1 MSRPVPEDR
10 LQQLVERA
18 AEVFIDQG
26 YDRTQMADIA
36 RASGLA
42 KGTLYLYVESKEALF
57 DFVLRHAD
65 EERPAG
71 GLTPPL
77 PIPTPRAGATLRYVR
92 EELER
97 EQRLPKVAEALTRRR
112 VTDVAGEIAG
122 IVCEL
127 FQALARNRRRIK
139 LIDRSARDLPEIAA
153 LWYEGARAG
162 YLALLEHYLRDR
174 FKRGSVRAFPD
185 AQAAA
190 RLIVE
195 TTAFWAIHRH
205 WDPHPQSVSDEVA
218 EAIVV
223 QFVVAAFTGRTIP
236 APPPSRNRREP

>member
-1 MSRPVPEDR
+1 VSRPIPEDR
-10 LQQLVERA
+10 LQHLVECA
-18 AEVFIDQG
+18 SEVFIEQG

-65 EERPAG
+65 EERPASG
-71 GLTPPL
+71 RTPPL
-77 PIPTPRAGATLRYVR
+77 PIPTPRAGVTLRYVR
-92 EELER
+92 AELER
-97 EQRLPKVAEALTRRR
+97 EQRLPNVAEALARRR
-112 VTDVAGEIAG
+112 VTDVGREIAG
-122 IVCEL
+122 IVREL

-162 YLALLEHYLRDR
+162 YLALLELYLRNR
-174 FKRGSVRAFPD
+174 STRGSVRAFPD

-205 WDPHPQSVSDEVA
+205 WDRHPQSVSDEVA

-223 QFVVAAFTGRTIP
+223 HFVVAAFTGQTV
-236 APPPSRNRREP
+236 EP